1 MDQVKVT
8 ERVQKQLFELRDLQY
23 RDFQAKLLP
32 TIEKE
37 TVIGVRMP
45 VLRKFAK
52 GYGKT
57 EEAKE
62 FLKILPHQYYDE
74 NNLHGLLIEQI
85 KDYDRCLEELERFLP
100 YIDNWATCD
109 MLAVKVMKNHLDTF
123 IEEICHWMKS
133 DRTYTIRFGIGM
145 LMRYYL
151 GDEFRIEYPRK
162 VALVQSDEYYVN
174 MMRAWYF
181 ATALAKQPDAALP
194 WFTERRLDV
203 WTHNKTIQK
212 DNRPP
217 AKKQTV
223 CLYHSL
229 RFLQQTALF
238 YFPSTIFFSLSIRM
252 IVSSTV
258 RTAHMIVLSP
268 ATQPTISWNPITS
281 SASAT
286 AIAIPETVLITRIFC
301 AISMET

>member
-1 MDQVKVT
+1 MWAA
-8 ERVQKQLFELRDLQY
+8 E
-23 RDFQAKLLP
+23 
-32 TIEKE
+32 IH
-37 TVIGVRMP
+37 
-45 VLRKFAK
+45 
-52 GYGKT
+52 T
-57 EEAKE
+57 EE
-62 FLKILPHQYYDE
+62 
-74 NNLHGLLIEQI
+74 
-85 KDYDRCLEELERFLP
+85 
-100 YIDNWATCD
+100 
-109 MLAVKVMKNHLDTF
+109 
-123 IEEICHWMKS
+123 
-133 DRTYTIRFGIGM
+133 
-145 LMRYYL
+145 YYL
-151 GDEFRIEYPRK
+151 
-162 VALVQSDEYYVN
+162 N